1 VVKPKVLVIMCSFNG
16 EKYIKEQIMSILNQL
31 AVDLDLM
38 VFDDQSTDDTAL
50 IVNNLCKLHNNI
62 TLIINKDRSG
72 SAAKNFC
79 NSIKSFLEGI
89 ISRYDYIALSDQD
102 DIWLPFKLHFACEEL
117 RNNKASLYAS
127 NLTLWEQ
134 KTNKKS
140 LLRKDYPQREFDF
153 LFEGGSAGCT
163 YVFTSEFAIDF
174 RKKLFGINYKNWNF
188 FSHDWLIYFFAR
200 INKIRVVID
209 SRSEILYRIHS
220 ENVHGQMNTNSAK
233 AIKKRLDLLISGWYF
248 KQIESF
254 SQLIN
259 PEAKEFKIY
268 KLFTENWFSRLFL
281 LFRFN
286 FKLVRSKRK
295 FLMFTVISLI
305 PRRFIN

>member
-1 VVKPKVLVIMCSFNG
+1 MVKPKVLVIMCSFNG